1 MPHGKPGSRP
11 SRHCPRLPSPSFA
24 PRRGRGRRHRRGPWN
39 CGAAILN
46 WSLSPPH
53 RAMDGRDGGFEAAS
67 EAGSNKTATQITAF
81 ACEVSAPH
89 RA

>member
-1 MPHGKPGSRP
+1 
-11 SRHCPRLPSPSFA
+11 
-24 PRRGRGRRHRRGPWN
+24 
-39 CGAAILN
+39 
-46 WSLSPPH
+46 
-53 RAMDGRDGGFEAAS
+53 MDGRDGGFEAAS